1 MADVDYWINGSS
13 RNDFLCAGTGGRVCV
28 CTDAA
33 APGCGVA
40 DVLPG
45 VLPWAAGGRGMAALG
60 GGSSGPLRPHPAS
73 GSETTSA
80 RASATAS

>member
-1 MADVDYWINGSS
+1 MTDVDYWINGSS
-13 RNDFLCAGTGGRVCV
+13 RNDFLGAGTGV
-28 CTDAA
+28 CTGAA
-33 APGCGVA
+33 APDCGVA
-40 DVLPG
+40 ELPPG
-45 VLPWAAGGRGMAALG
+45 VLPLAAGGGGMAALG